1 VAPPDHTIEL
11 GDILQVRLADG
22 WHDLATLASEGACE
36 VARKAVDTDTL
47 HGRRGLYRVYRGGA
61 IDIVVYSRG
70 DSPLRRCG
78 EYPARGWLTLL
89 K

>member
-36 VARKAVDTDTL
+36 VARQAADTDTL
-47 HGRRGLYRVYRGGA
+47 HGRRGLYRVYRGLPA
-61 IDIVVYSRG
+61 DILVYSRA

-78 EYPARGWLTLL
+78 EHPAFPKLTLL